1 MYAKSFATGV
11 PAAASPARI
20 NEKQDYL
27 VFRLGDGEY
36 GIRLEKVQ
44 ELCGFDKVTRL
55 IEAPRFIA
63 GTLSLR
69 SRRIPIVDMHT
80 LLGSGNADKG
90 RLTDVIVLC
99 HGDKQCG
106 LAVDCVIDVVTL
118 TEAQITGT
126 AVPGSPC
133 RVGAASVGQRSM
145 ILLDA
150 EKLMT
155 DYRPGPAERLAA

>member
-1 MYAKSFATGV
+1 MYAKSYATGA
-11 PAAASPARI
+11 PAAAPLARI

-36 GIRLEKVQ
+36 GIRLENVQ
-44 ELCGFDKVTRL
+44 ELCSFDKVAQFSG
-55 IEAPRFIA
+55 APESIA

-69 SRRIPIVDMHT
+69 SQRIPVVDMHAVMRN
-80 LLGSGNADKG
+80 GNADKG

-99 HGDKQCG
+99 DGDKQCG

-118 TEAQITGT
+118 AEAQITGT

-133 RVGAASVGQRSM
+133 RVGAASIGQRSM

-150 EKLMT
+150 DKLMS
-155 DYRPGPAERLAA
+155 DLRPGPAERLAA